1 MQRGTLDPVQ
11 HPSMSSRGKQIAG
24 LIAVLLV
31 LFLPKRVRCGHPG
44 GTDCTV
50 QTSRWTK
57 CTMSELEPLGLYV
70 IELVAKRDVG
80 FAYST
85 DCR

>member
-1 MQRGTLDPVQ
+1 MQ

-31 LFLPKRVRCGHPG
+31 LFLPKRVRCGYPG
-44 GTDCTV
+44 AEDCTV
-50 QTSRWTK
+50 KGALWTR
-57 CTMSELEPLGLYV
+57 CTMTELEPLGLYV

-80 FAYST
+80 FAYSV
-85 DCR
+85 DDGCR